1 MDNIKSLR
9 LEPRPTSPVAKM
21 LAEAAGA
28 KLQMA
33 FVGGWDEQGQL
44 YFESSET
51 DGAEILWVLEQIKF
65 ALLEGGRE

>member
-1 MDNIKSLR
+1 MDNIKPLR

-33 FVGGWDEQGQL
+33 FVGGWDADGKL
-44 YFESSET
+44 YFEASET